1 MPKSATN
8 TLQLNQV
15 NLTNKEHEMI
25 TEPTLNK
32 LKAIE
37 IHLRNMAL
45 ATNGDEIKNAS
56 QAIELLAD
64 NLFDCIEELEAEV

>member
-1 MPKSATN
+1 
-8 TLQLNQV
+8 
-15 NLTNKEHEMI
+15 MI